1 MPPSGKARESAD
13 PAQSSSASSSSSS
26 STGASPSAQA
36 ASSHTRPFRD
46 SLLAMLG
53 IGLVNMLV
61 ALDQTVVSTALP
73 SILSEL
79 QGFEYYAWMASAY
92 LLASVVTVPVFGRL
106 GDYFGRKPFV
116 VAAIVT
122 FTVASVLCGIA
133 PSMLT
138 LVIARGLQ
146 GVGGGMM
153 VGTAFASIPDL
164 FPDPRARVRWQVV
177 LAGAYGIGTAAGP
190 SLGGFLCEHYG
201 WRSTFLVNLP
211 VGLAGLYCVYRYLP
225 YFRRVHEGKV
235 RIDWLGAALLTVA
248 LACLQMCV
256 EDVPKRGLDT
266 NTLVLLLV
274 TVVSTL
280 AFIACERRALHPI
293 VPLSLFANGKLVVL
307 FTLSTL
313 SGVAMFSLIFYAPLL
328 LQGGFG
334 MSPQQAGLLA
344 TPLPVCIAGGSLLNT
359 RIVVHMK
366 KPTAILSVGFA
377 LLLVACL
384 GVAMTHRYTPLVV
397 LEFAL
402 ACGGVGLGFVLNNM
416 NIFGQEIAGRAN
428 LGITTALM
436 QSTRMVGGMIGT
448 ATVGMIVA
456 RSYAGGVTD
465 ALLNVTGATNAAH
478 WATRLGDPQVLVD
491 AGTRSSLLTDL
502 AQAGFDGPQLLGM
515 SRQLLVG
522 SIHTGLLV
530 VAVAITAAI
539 LLVRKIPDMTLN
551 AKSLP
556 PPPLD

>member
-1 MPPSGKARESAD
+1 M
-13 PAQSSSASSSSSS
+13 S
-26 STGASPSAQA
+26 STPA
-36 ASSHTRPFRD
+36 RPFRD

-92 LLASVVTVPVFGRL
+92 LLASVVTVPIFGRL

-133 PSMLT
+133 PSMLL

-211 VGLAGLYCVYRYLP
+211 VGIAGLYCVYRYLP
-225 YFRRVHEGKV
+225 FFRRAHEGKV
-235 RIDWLGAALLTVA
+235 KIDWTGAALLTIA

-256 EDVPKRGLDT
+256 ENLPRYGLT
-266 NTLVLLLV
+266 TGNLVLIAV
-274 TVVSTL
+274 TVLSTL
-280 AFIACERRALHPI
+280 AFIVCERRAAHPI
-293 VPLSLFANGKLVVL
+293 VPLSLFENSNLVVL
-307 FTLSTL
+307 FILSTL
-313 SGVAMFSLIFYAPLL
+313 AGVSMFSLIFFAPLL

-359 RIVVHMK
+359 RIVVHLK
-366 KPTAILSVGFA
+366 KPTAILSAGFT
-377 LLLVACL
+377 LLLIACL
-384 GVAMTHRYTPLVV
+384 GVGITYRYTPLIV
-397 LEFAL
+397 LELAL

-448 ATVGMIVA
+448 AAVGTIIA
-456 RSYAGGVTD
+456 RSYSGGVAD
-465 ALLNVTGATNAAH
+465 ALENLTGAANAAH
-478 WATRLGDPQVLVD
+478 WTTRLADPQVLVD
-491 AGTRSSLLTDL
+491 AGTRATLLTDL

-522 SIHTGLLV
+522 SVHTGVLV
-530 VAVAITAAI
+530 VAMTIAAAI
-539 LLVRKIPDMTLN
+539 LLVRKIPDVTLH
-551 AKSLP
+551 AKETP